1 MKTQI
6 FGLKL
11 MEKLTRHQAAEK
23 LWMSEETVS
32 NYYAAG
38 LLGDCRGNL

>member
-1 MKTQI
+1 
-6 FGLKL
+6 

-23 LWMSEETVS
+23 LGGVSEATVS